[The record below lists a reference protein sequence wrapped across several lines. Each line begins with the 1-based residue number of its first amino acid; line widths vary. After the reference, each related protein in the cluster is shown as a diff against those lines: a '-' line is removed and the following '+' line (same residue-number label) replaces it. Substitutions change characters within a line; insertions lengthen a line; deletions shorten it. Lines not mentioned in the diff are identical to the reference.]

1 LGVVSSKEAHPGS
14 VDLRA
19 RGHFQIAK
27 SNRKQN
33 QGTNGK
39 MPPAKGISNNVL
51 KCTRHV
57 NLTTITEDTIG
68 SVYGG
73 TYFYLGQVPG
83 SSDFTNLFDQ
93 YRIRKVVLS
102 FKPNQQSFTSSTGS
116 SAVTNIPTRIVTAID
131 YDDSVAPTSLNE
143 LREYNTAQVNTMV
156 ESFTREIRP
165 AVSIMAYEGVGS
177 TGYCPKWDQWISTN
191 DPGVP
196 HYGIKWAVPS
206 GVAST
211 NGYQL
216 AVEATFYLEF
226 RMTK

>member
-1 LGVVSSKEAHPGS
+1 
-14 VDLRA
+14 
-19 RGHFQIAK
+19 
-27 SNRKQN
+27 
-33 QGTNGK
+33 
-39 MPPAKGISNNVL
+39 MPPAKGININNNVL

-57 NLTTITEDTIG
+57 NLTTINEDTVG

-73 TYFYLGQVPG
+73 TYFFLGQVPG

-93 YRIRKVVLS
+93 YRIRKVVLQ
-102 FKPNQQSFTSSTGS
+102 FKANQQSFTSSTGS

-177 TGYCPKWDQWISTN
+177 TGWISTN

-206 GVAST
+206 AVAST

-216 AVEATFYLEF
+216 AVEATYHLEF
-226 RMTK
+226 RITK